1 MKSPI
6 GPILAVAML
15 AIASTAGMPTRILAQ
30 QNNRNET
37 GLPLYPH
44 TTTGSQYPAAS
55 GFLIYTAQTS
65 DTLPVVEAWY
75 RQALPKATE
84 AKDENQLTHG
94 IVLTSGKDRVLVYQL
109 GNRKGAVLELQK
121 YVGGN

>member
-1 MKSPI
+1 MKTPI
-6 GPILAVAML
+6 GPTLAVAAL
-15 AIASTAGMPTRILAQ
+15 ALASTAGLPTGILAQ
-30 QNNRNET
+30 QNTRNET

-44 TTTGSQYPAAS
+44 ATTGSQYPAAR

-65 DTLPVVEAWY
+65 DGLQVVEAWY

-94 IVLTSGKDRVLVYQL
+94 IVLTSGKDKVLVYQL